1 MTTFSVIGIDL
12 GTTYSC
18 VGCMKNGQIE
28 IVPND
33 QGQRLTPSI
42 VSYKANSKEILVG
55 DLATTTTSRQNTEND
70 IIIYNSKRIIG
81 KVFGD
86 STIDN
91 NFLKGPSS
99 SSVLPFEIIQNPQT
113 CGKSGEAV
121 FKISNNHIFNYE
133 KDNNNNNSCCKKNK
147 TIKKNWT
154 SPQEVAAE
162 ILKSL
167 KRSAEQYLGG
177 VSVCHA
183 VITVPAYFN
192 NEQRKATR
200 QAGELAGLNVLQLL
214 NEPTAAALEY
224 GRNTTE
230 LPQYEQHDNDNNT
243 KVKPDEK
250 KEKTILVA
258 DLGGGTYDVS
268 ILKLKN
274 NNYTVKA
281 VDGDNSLGGEDFTN
295 RIVDHFL
302 TEFTTTAATKKTKKY
317 KSKKSLLLA
326 ENNNNAQTIITRKL
340 RNACEQSKRILSF
353 EEKSFVHIDNLLDET
368 QDFSS
373 SITRETFQQICYDLF
388 QRLLPPISK
397 VLEISKTARSDID
410 EIVLV
415 GGATRMPR
423 VREILKEYFSRDKDI
438 PETVNPD
445 ESVAV
450 GATIMAIKLAQE
462 RIKQLGRNN
471 VLMNLELENST
482 SFSSSP
488 KYAVV
493 VPPPECNFVLKEVV
507 PMTIRLACKYGVS
520 EVMIPRGTPIP
531 TSRTRGAYVLTSN
544 SAEFETEVLEGESPL
559 VEKNNILGR
568 FKMTNLS
575 QRRSIEMAAG
585 ITMSIDL
592 DGILKV
598 SGYEL
603 AKSSRNGLP
612 SYHSSKQQEIVIENV
627 TNSLTTENRLRM
639 IQSSET
645 DRMKDEIECRRRLCR
660 RQLYKAVEN
669 VELDC
674 RILLA
679 NNNDN
684 NNDKTQKNS
693 NKQDK
698 LINKRQKEI
707 LKQLNRTKC
716 WVEKK
721 GSETREKY
729 LEQERIVREL
739 GKEFKSLIRK
749 KEVEI
754 EIEIEKE
761 KKDIKYLV

>member
-42 VSYKANSKEILVG
+42 VAYKANSKEILVG
-55 DLATTTTSRQNTEND
+55 DLATTTTTSRQNTEND

-91 NFLKGPSS
+91 NFLKGTSS

-133 KDNNNNNSCCKKNK
+133 KDNNNNNNNSCCKKNK

-230 LPQYEQHDNDNNT
+230 LPQYEQHDNNNNT

-250 KEKTILVA
+250 EEKTILVA

-295 RIVDHFL
+295 RLVNHFL
-302 TEFTTTAATKKTKKY
+302 TEFTAATTKKPKKY
-317 KSKKSLLLA
+317 KSKKSLLL
-326 ENNNNAQTIITRKL
+326 ENNARIIRKL

-462 RIKQLGRNN
+462 RIKQLGKNN

-482 SFSSSP
+482 SFLSSP
-488 KYAVV
+488 KYAI
-493 VPPPECNFVLKEVV
+493 PPECNFVLKEVV

-612 SYHSSKQQEIVIENV
+612 SYHSSKQEIVIENV

-679 NNNDN
+679 NNNN
-684 NNDKTQKNS
+684 NNNKTQKNS
-693 NKQDK
+693 NNKQDKLINKQDK

-749 KEVEI
+749 EVEI
-754 EIEIEKE
+754 EKEGGVEKE
-761 KKDIKYLV
+761 KDIKYLV